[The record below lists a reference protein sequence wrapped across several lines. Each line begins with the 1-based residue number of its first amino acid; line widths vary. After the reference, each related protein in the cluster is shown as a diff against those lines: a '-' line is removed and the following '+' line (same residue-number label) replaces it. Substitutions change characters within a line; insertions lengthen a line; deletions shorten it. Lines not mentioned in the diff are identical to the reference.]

1 MENQPQGTGF
11 DPARLRTLVI
21 GCLAALAG
29 LMAGLDIGVISGA
42 LDLVARAFH
51 ASTIA
56 QEWIVSAMMGGAA
69 IGSLCGGWMS
79 HQIGRKHA
87 LLVGAL
93 VFVAGSLACALAWS
107 IPSMIIGRLVM
118 GLAIGVAAFTA
129 PLYLSEI
136 ASEQA
141 RGAMISTYQLMI
153 TAGIFIAF
161 LTNTMFSYSG
171 NWRGMFA
178 VAAVPGVLFLIGV
191 LFLPYS
197 PRWLMM
203 RGRRNEALQVLE
215 DLRDDRSVAMREI
228 QNISRQLQMKQ
239 RGWSL
244 LRHNAN
250 FRRSIFLGIA
260 LQAMQ
265 QLAGVNVVMY
275 YAPRIFALAG
285 YVGPAQLWCTAM
297 VGLVNMLATFIA
309 VGLVDRWGRKPILY
323 TGFIIM
329 AIGMGF
335 LGLVLNHSDLGQTE
349 QIISVFMLLVY
360 ISGFAMSAGPLMWVL
375 CSEVQPIQ
383 GRDLGISI
391 STLTN
396 WVANMIVG
404 ASFLSLLQWLGNGMT
419 FWLFAG
425 FNLVFVLVT
434 WRFVPE
440 TRGMS
445 LEKIEQRLMAGLPLR
460 EIGQGRPL
468 SAGEG

>member
-1 MENQPQGTGF
+1 MEDQPQATGF

-42 LDLVARAFH
+42 LDLVAKAFH

-69 IGSLCGGWMS
+69 VGSLCGGWMS

-93 VFVAGSLACALAWS
+93 VFIGGSLACALAWS
-107 IPSMIIGRLVM
+107 IPSMIVGRVVM

-161 LTNTMFSYSG
+161 MTNTMFSYSG

-285 YVGPAQLWCTAM
+285 YVGPAQLWCTA
-297 VGLVNMLATFIA
+297 
-309 VGLVDRWGRKPILY
+309 W
-323 TGFIIM
+323 
-329 AIGMGF
+329 
-335 LGLVLNHSDLGQTE
+335 
-349 QIISVFMLLVY
+349 
-360 ISGFAMSAGPLMWVL
+360 WV
-375 CSEVQPIQ
+375 
-383 GRDLGISI
+383 
-391 STLTN
+391 
-396 WVANMIVG
+396 W
-404 ASFLSLLQWLGNGMT
+404 
-419 FWLFAG
+419 
-425 FNLVFVLVT
+425 
-434 WRFVPE
+434 
-440 TRGMS
+440 
-445 LEKIEQRLMAGLPLR
+445 
-460 EIGQGRPL
+460 
-468 SAGEG
+468 